1 MRTRTRASAQDERA
15 PLLHRPR
22 RLMRTRVVTAAVVAL
37 SLLGQPVASVWC
49 AVRCHGRDMAR
60 MASEHHC
67 GSDATRDPSSPALTG
82 DVAFCNHD
90 VMIASTT
97 IERHQIV
104 RPAPTE
110 AAVEIK
116 TLQPLTAALVRGV
129 SRRQGPPGSFAVPLP
144 LRI

>member
-1 MRTRTRASAQDERA
+1 MRTRTRDPAQDERA

-22 RLMRTRVVTAAVVAL
+22 RLMRNRFVTAAVVAL
-37 SLLGQPVASVWC
+37 SLLGQPLASVWC
-49 AVRCHGRDMAR
+49 AVRCHGQDIAR

-67 GSDATRDPSSPALTG
+67 GSDARRDPSSPALTG

-90 VMIASTT
+90 VMIASKI

-104 RPAPTE
+104 RRAQTE
-110 AAVEIK
+110 AAVAIK
-116 TLQPLTAALVRGV
+116 RPQSLAAALVRGI
-129 SRRQGPPGSFAVPLP
+129 SHRQEPPGSVAVPLP